1 MGMFEATRQ
10 AMANHPTR
18 SARKRRRPRVFMW
31 VILAT
36 NALFAWWL
44 VATVADPAI
53 DPLTSGV
60 AVFMQL
66 VLWAVVDVILGVLY
80 AVTRRR

>member
-10 AMANHPTR
+10 AMASRPGRPGH
-18 SARKRRRPRVFMW
+18 KRRRPRVFMW
-31 VILAT
+31 VILGI
-36 NALFAWWL
+36 NALFGWWL
-44 VATVADPAI
+44 VATVADPAV

-80 AVTRRR
+80 LVTRRR